1 VDLLLSGPAAGVG
14 ALTYYAQT
22 TGISRLISMEIG
34 GTSTDVMLMNDANVG
49 SAEQIDIAGYTIARS
64 AIEIHTV
71 GAGGGTIA
79 RVDEAGMLRVGP
91 RGAGAQPG
99 PACYGRGGGD
109 PTVTDAQLLLGRLR
123 PGAYA
128 GGSMRLELEL
138 ARRAIAEEIA
148 QPLGLS
154 EQNAAAG
161 IIRLASQRMAQ
172 AVEKISIQRGI
183 DPRRFTLVAC
193 GGAGP
198 MHGVEVARLLDM
210 RQVHVPRQS
219 GAFCAFGML
228 NSDMC
233 QEFERPVLERLDEGT
248 RGRLDATIAELTCAA
263 ESFLKTQGFPLSP
276 DHLTHEADMRYA
288 GQQWS
293 LRLPLTRFDGD
304 VAIRK
309 RFEAEYDLLF
319 GHVQPGG
326 TIEITAF
333 RVVARGKMAKVPL
346 VPLPTRTGTPTM
358 TERRPVYFDSTG
370 SLVDTPVVPGTEMA
384 AGMVMP
390 GPVIVEEATTTVVV
404 APDDLLQVDRFGD
417 YLIRIGPASQPDET
431 QKRRT

>member
-1 VDLLLSGPAAGVG
+1 
-14 ALTYYAQT
+14 
-22 TGISRLISMEIG
+22 
-34 GTSTDVMLMNDANVG
+34 
-49 SAEQIDIAGYTIARS
+49 
-64 AIEIHTV
+64 
-71 GAGGGTIA
+71 
-79 RVDEAGMLRVGP
+79 
-91 RGAGAQPG
+91 
-99 PACYGRGGGD
+99 
-109 PTVTDAQLLLGRLR
+109 
-123 PGAYA
+123 
-128 GGSMRLELEL
+128 
-138 ARRAIAEEIA
+138 
-148 QPLGLS
+148 
-154 EQNAAAG
+154 
-161 IIRLASQRMAQ
+161 
-172 AVEKISIQRGI
+172 
-183 DPRRFTLVAC
+183 
-193 GGAGP
+193 
-198 MHGVEVARLLDM
+198 
-210 RQVHVPRQS
+210 
-219 GAFCAFGML
+219 
-228 NSDMC
+228 
-233 QEFERPVLERLDEGT
+233 
-248 RGRLDATIAELTCAA
+248 
-263 ESFLKTQGFPLSP
+263 
-276 DHLTHEADMRYA
+276 MRYA

-293 LRLPLTRFDGD
+293 LRLPLTRFDDD